1 MCLSSARLHSPTHTP
16 WQIQVWLYGKSLAQ
30 NFLGVG
36 FLLVG
41 AGLVAVVHGGLFLR
55 EDRTGM
61 LVSGAGVLYFV
72 VFHLLANLPADDELM
87 LGVHERFWIQAGD
100 MLAALFPLRK
110 CARVHK
116 HGCVCVHEYAY
127 MCACNTH
134 IHGCRHTCC
143 QLCCWYLAPCRC
155 MS

>member
-1 MCLSSARLHSPTHTP
+1 MARPDMARPDMFRLAD
-16 WQIQVWLYGKSLAQ
+16 LEGK
-30 NFLGVG
+30 
-36 FLLVG
+36 G

-100 MLAALFPLRK
+100 LLAALSPLRK
-110 CARVHK
+110 CARILK
-116 HGCVCVHEYAY
+116 HGCVCVHTRIRLHVR
-127 MCACNTH
+127 M
-134 IHGCRHTCC
+134 
-143 QLCCWYLAPCRC
+143 
-155 MS
+155 